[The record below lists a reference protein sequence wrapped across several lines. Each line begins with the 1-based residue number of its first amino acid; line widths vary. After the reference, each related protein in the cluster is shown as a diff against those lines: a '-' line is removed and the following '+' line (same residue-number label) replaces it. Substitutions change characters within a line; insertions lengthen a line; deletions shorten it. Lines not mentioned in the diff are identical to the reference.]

1 MAVNAF
7 FASRRTHRAVVS
19 IVLAL
24 GAVAQPALAQ
34 TASPTKP
41 IRIIVPFAPGGA
53 SDLLPRMLGQKLT
66 EAWGQQVVI
75 DNRPGAAGNIG
86 MELGA
91 KAAPDGYTLTS
102 APNGNLVVNPHMYA
116 KLPYDVFND
125 FAPISLLATVQN
137 VLVVHPS
144 LPVKN
149 VTELVALAKAR
160 PGALTYASPGNGSQG
175 HVGVELLKMMTGIDM
190 IHVPY
195 SGVGPAVRELLGG
208 QVVLGLVQ
216 TQAALAHVQSGK
228 LRAIG
233 LASAKRM
240 DIFPGVPTIAES
252 NLPGYEAVSWYAL
265 MAPVATPHDI
275 LRKLQQEL
283 SRAVRLPD
291 VTERLSA
298 LGAQPLGSTPEQL
311 AERMKAES
319 ARWAKVVKTAG
330 IRAN

>member
-1 MAVNAF
+1 VAVNTILSSGPAH
-7 FASRRTHRAVVS
+7 RRTAS
-19 IVLAL
+19 IIIAL
-24 GAVAQPALAQ
+24 GALAAPVLAQ
-34 TASPTKP
+34 TVYPTKP

-66 EAWGQQVVI
+66 EAWGQQVII

-116 KLPYDVFND
+116 KLPYDVFGD

-144 LPVKN
+144 LPVKSVN
-149 VTELVALAKAR
+149 ELVALAKTK
-160 PGALTYASPGNGSQG
+160 PGALAYASPGNGSQG
-175 HVGVELLKMMTGIDM
+175 HVGVELLKMMTEIDM

-208 QVVLGLVQ
+208 QVALGLVQ
-216 TQAALAHVQSGK
+216 TQAAIAHVQSGK
-228 LRAIG
+228 LRALG

-265 MAPVATPHDI
+265 MAPAATPPDI
-275 LRKLQQEL
+275 VRKLQTEL

-291 VTERLSA
+291 IGERLSA

-311 AERMKAES
+311 AERMKTEF

>member
-1 MAVNAF
+1 
-7 FASRRTHRAVVS
+7 
-19 IVLAL
+19 LL
-24 GAVAQPALAQ
+24 AVAAIAQPYP
-34 TASPTKP
+34 SRPV
-41 IRIIVPFAPGGA
+41 RIIVPFAPGGA
-53 SDLLPRMLGQKLT
+53 SDLLPRMVGQKLT
-66 EAWGQQVVI
+66 EAWGQQIIVE
-75 DNRPGAAGNIG
+75 NRPGAAGNIG
-86 MELGA
+86 MGLGA
-91 KAAPDGYTLTS
+91 KAPPDGYTLLS

-116 KLPYDVFND
+116 KLPYDVFGD

-144 LPVKN
+144 LPVKSVN
-149 VTELVALAKAR
+149 ELVALAKAR

-216 TQAALAHVQSGK
+216 TQAAITHVQSGK

-240 DIFPGVPTIAES
+240 DIFPGLPTIAES

-265 MAPVATPHDI
+265 MAPAATPPDI
-275 LRKLQQEL
+275 VRKLQAEL
-283 SRAVRLPD
+283 SRAVRLTD
-291 VTERLSA
+291 IGERLSA
-298 LGAQPLGSTPEQL
+298 LGAQPLGSTSEQL
-311 AERMKAES
+311 AERMKTES

>member
-1 MAVNAF
+1 MAMSLAMIGPKWQGLAF
-7 FASRRTHRAVVS
+7 TFA
-19 IVLAL
+19 AL
-24 GAVAQPALAQ
+24 GICTLPALAQ
-34 TASPTKP
+34 TAYPARP
-41 IRIIVPFAPGGA
+41 IRVIVPFAPGGA

-66 EAWGQQVVI
+66 EAWGQQVII

-86 MELGA
+86 MELGS
-91 KAAPDGYTLTS
+91 KAAADGYTLTS

-116 KLPYDVFND
+116 KLPYDVFRD

-144 LPVKN
+144 LPVKS
-149 VTELVALAKAR
+149 VSDLVALAKAR

-175 HVGVELLKMMTGIDM
+175 HVGVELLKMMTGIDL

-195 SGVGPAVRELLGG
+195 GGVGPALRELLGG
-208 QVVLGLVQ
+208 QVALGLVQ
-216 TQAALAHVQSGK
+216 TQAAITHVQSGK
-228 LRAIG
+228 LRALA

-240 DIFPGVPTIAES
+240 AIFPGLPTIAES

-265 MAPVATPHDI
+265 MAPTATPPDI
-275 LRKLQQEL
+275 VNKLQAEL

-291 VTERLSA
+291 IRERLSA
-298 LGAQPLGSTPEQL
+298 LGAEPLGSTPEQL
-311 AERMKAES
+311 AERMKTES
-319 ARWAKVVKTAG
+319 ARWAKVVKAAD